1 MTDPDA
7 GGLPWPDGTLP
18 DQATAARLVRS
29 ARGSSTRLLAT
40 WKLLDD
46 QIVRGGHAAWGH
58 RLLGQLL
65 SDHQPLGSDAIPAA
79 AWSAYLV
86 TYAECG
92 LRDAGPTLEPDVW
105 TRAWGSVQAM
115 PDGVLRA
122 SLMVRITCGG
132 IAGAL
137 ATADQ
142 AQPLDT
148 WAARLYAVLADHH
161 GRLTAP
167 AHLAPVIA
175 AVLAYLDALESDPDP
190 FASANPWLER
200 LAMIAADVPR
210 GPERALALACVGRL
224 ARHRQDVELA
234 RRRFDDA
241 ARVLAH
247 APERDLVPCL
257 HWPRGIHVPCS
268 PALDT
273 LRGLIGLEPVSQTQR
288 RLVALAAPSRTL
300 AANRIDALRLELLAR
315 VRAPLLGARP
325 SGFEGTS
332 RVLDHDLGLPS
343 CVAHVLVLPRAA
355 ALALQAIDAGY
366 AAAGLSALETLA
378 AALDTSGNPVVAS
391 AVRAAHLRIGTRLR
405 LPWAG
410 TGEADPGAGRTAV
423 GTPLSRADR
432 HACWRTRHAFDEA
445 SRRALAVWG
454 RTYLLPDGVDG
465 EGEWARAAAA
475 LDLVECEA
483 LGIGG
488 ALGTSRLVAPVPE
501 DWWMRHPAQPELAA
515 RLWLRAVALGVTHA
529 PLASALVACVGIRR
543 TAVMAE
549 EEGALLALR
558 LPGQALRLLAHAR
571 HGYEAS
577 GDLPGRWR
585 TAILQ
590 ALTQVRQGAP
600 RASVDIAGVE
610 AAHDALASA
619 LTAAG
624 ADPLPT
630 WTALKTRALI
640 ELIPGCGSAWVAWLQ
655 RTVALHR
662 WCAHGAR
669 PEDLFEPGPGLPQEL
684 RDWPRQARA

>member
-1 MTDPDA
+1 MTDFEA
-7 GGLPWPDGTLP
+7 GGLPWPEGTLP
-18 DQATAARLVRS
+18 DLATAAQLVRS
-29 ARGSSTRLLAT
+29 GRGDAARLLAT
-40 WKLLDD
+40 WQLLDD
-46 QIVRGGHAAWGH
+46 RIVRGGHAAWGQ

-65 SDHQPLGSDAIPAA
+65 SDDQALGGAATPAA

-92 LRDAGPTLEPDVW
+92 LRDPGSTPDPDVW
-105 TRAWGSVQAM
+105 TRAWGGVQAM
-115 PDGVLRA
+115 SDGVLRS

-137 ATADQ
+137 DTADR

-148 WAARLYAVLADHH
+148 WIARLYAVLAEDH

-167 AHLAPVIA
+167 AQLAPVTA
-175 AVLAYLDALESDPDP
+175 AVLACLDALESDPDP

-224 ARHRQDVELA
+224 ARHRQDVEVA

-241 ARVLAH
+241 FHVLAH

-257 HWPRGIHVPCS
+257 HWPRGMHVPCS

-273 LRGLIGLEPVSQTQR
+273 LRGLVGLEPVSQTQR
-288 RLVALAAPSRTL
+288 RFLTLAALSRTL
-300 AANRIDALRLELLAR
+300 AANRLEALQLELLAR
-315 VRAPLLGARP
+315 VRAPRSGARP
-325 SGFEGTS
+325 PAFDGAP

-355 ALALQAIDAGY
+355 TLALQAIDAGY

-378 AALDTSGNPVVAS
+378 AALDTSGNPIVAS
-391 AVRAAHLRIGTRLR
+391 AVRAEHLRVATRLR
-405 LPWAG
+405 LPWGGPGA
-410 TGEADPGAGRTAV
+410 ADPAAGRTATGAPV
-423 GTPLSRADR
+423 SRADR
-432 HACWRTRHAFDEA
+432 HAYWRTRHAFDEA
-445 SRRALAVWG
+445 SRLALAAWG
-454 RTYLLPDGVDG
+454 RTYLLADGPEG
-465 EGEWARAAAA
+465 EGEWARASAA

-483 LGIGG
+483 LGIGV

-501 DWWMRHPAQPELAA
+501 DWWMRHPAQPDLAA
-515 RLWLRAVALGVTHA
+515 RLWLRAAALGVTQA
-529 PLASALVACVGIRR
+529 PVSASLVACVGIRR

-558 LPGQALRLLAHAR
+558 LPDQAMRLIAYAR
-571 HGYEAS
+571 HGYEVS
-577 GDLPGRWR
+577 GDLPGGWR
-585 TAILQ
+585 ITVLQ
-590 ALTQVRQGAP
+590 ALTQLRQGAP

-610 AAHDALASA
+610 AAHDALAAA
-619 LTAAG
+619 LTEDG

-630 WTALKTRALI
+630 WSALATRPLI

-669 PEDLFEPGPGLPQEL
+669 PEDVFGAGRGLPLEL
-684 RDWPRQARA
+684 RDWPRQAGT